1 MATAKLGRDIPRRA
15 ETRRDLIARSL
26 AAALLLAF
34 SLPAFSAPAPWHVW
48 LSTLDGQRL
57 CAQGVPG
64 PGWKKLKGP
73 YQDSRCEKPGK
84 PGQWVVT
91 PAK

>member
-1 MATAKLGRDIPRRA
+1 MATVSGIRAASRRA
-15 ETRRDLIARSL
+15 L
-26 AAALLLAF
+26 ALAALLAACAT
-34 SLPAFSAPAPWHVW
+34 PARAAPAPWHMW

-57 CAQGVPG
+57 CAQGSPG

-73 YQDSRCEKPGK
+73 YKDSRCEKPGK